1 MGTEITLSSDRVY
14 EGRVIHLRVDT
25 VRLADGGLTKREIV
39 EHRGAVAL
47 VAVGQDDNV
56 LLVKQYRKAAGKDL
70 LEIPAGTL
78 ELGENPLDCA
88 QRELQE
94 ETGHKAARI
103 EPLTGFYPCPGYS
116 TEFIHVYVAT
126 GLQPSVAEHDD
137 DEDIEV
143 VPVPFPEAL
152 KMVGSGEIC
161 DAKSIIGLLAY
172 ARRKG
177 M

>member
-1 MGTEITLSSDRVY
+1 MGTEVTLSSERIY

-25 VRLADGGLTKREIV
+25 VRLPDGGLTRREII

-47 VAVGQDDNV
+47 VAVDENDNV
-56 LLVKQYRKAAGKDL
+56 LLVRQFRKAAEQDL

-78 ELGENPLDCA
+78 EPGENPLDCA

-94 ETGHKAARI
+94 ETGYRADWI
-103 EPLTGFYPCPGYS
+103 DPLTGFYPCPGYS

-126 GLQPSVAEHDD
+126 GLHPSAAEHDD

-143 VPVPFPEAL
+143 VRTPLNKAL
-152 KMVGSGEIC
+152 EMFGSGEIC
-161 DAKSIIGLLAY
+161 DAKSIVGLLAY
-172 ARRKG
+172 ARCKG
-177 M
+177 I